1 MAEIVKSVLP
11 FSTLSKD
18 RTEPFT
24 DDMEKA
30 AIYCLAELER
40 SKGGGLIVKK
50 PEEKL
55 VFVSKF
61 YYPILTVPWED
72 LTLVFEG
79 LKTTSHTFRYKIV
92 PSVESFMENA
102 RRSSKSLETFQ
113 SFLTDNSGYFQAL
126 EGEGTI
132 TLDAL
137 LTDQKTLS
145 ELSLALPM
153 MKHVEARTLET
164 ALLPMAID
172 ESVTS
177 TSAQELGDLKA
188 NFAKEISTLYSS
200 MKFLNKTT
208 RNFTNILRDKIKE
221 VKKEFSEEIKKQET
235 IIAPKMNH
243 INEEYDE
250 QVTHLTKTYQKQL
263 LPIRKE
269 KAKFERTRQQ
279 LLNKIERCKAEAKA
293 HAARNDTAGERKWKE
308 KSDESKKEL
317 NEIENKLRE
326 SEKKLKE
333 MEESNTLEAFKLR
346 SEWETKIKEAKEDL
360 LELEASRDAKVQVH
374 EQEIQKLENLA
385 TEIIP
390 QIDIVTKMREA
401 DLEKFKALGIQQT
414 SRTTALVC
422 VPFYLT
428 CYQADLKKRY
438 AVFPPSMVSSV
449 GLTAKIKSVLG
460 KTKIKQAFAPC
471 FESLTQHLYSLPLL
485 LDQNAVIA
493 REVNEAGLET
503 DIVQL
508 NARESMK
515 TGLKKLNQEGWLSDK
530 ELETFAEQLEKHR

>member
-61 YYPILTVPWED
+61 YYPILTVPWEN
-72 LTLVFEG
+72 LTLIFDG
-79 LKTTSHTFRYKIV
+79 LKTTSHSLRYKIV
-92 PSVESFMENA
+92 PSVEGFMENA
-102 RRSSKSLETFQ
+102 RRSSKSLETYQ
-113 SFLTDNSGYFQAL
+113 SFLTDNSGYFQASGS
-126 EGEGTI
+126 ERTI
-132 TLDAL
+132 TIDAL
-137 LTDQKTLS
+137 LTDPKTLS
-145 ELSLALPM
+145 ELSLALPTA
-153 MKHVEARTLET
+153 KPVETKTLET

-172 ESVTS
+172 ESATS
-177 TSAQELGDLKA
+177 TSTQELEDLKM
-188 NFAKEISTLYSS
+188 NFAKEISTLYNS

-208 RNFTNILRDKIKE
+208 RNFTNILRDKIQK
-221 VKKEFSEEIKKQET
+221 VKTEFSEEIKKQEA
-235 IIAPKMNH
+235 IVAPKVNH

-250 QVTHLTKTYQKQL
+250 QVTQLTKTYQKQL

-279 LLNKIERCKAEAKA
+279 LLDKIERCKAEAKA
-293 HAARNDTAGERKWKE
+293 HAARNDTVGERKWKE

-317 NEIENKLRE
+317 AGIESLLRE

-346 SEWETKIKEAKEDL
+346 SEWENRIKESRKDI
-360 LELEASRDAKVQVH
+360 LELEALRDAKVQVH
-374 EQEIQKLENLA
+374 EQEIQKLEVLTTGINQ
-385 TEIIP
+385 
-390 QIDIVTKMREA
+390 QIDSVIKTREA
-401 DLEKFKALGIQQT
+401 DLEKFRTLGIQQT
-414 SRTTALVC
+414 SRTKALVC
-422 VPFYLT
+422 VPFYLA
-428 CYQADLKKRY
+428 CYQADLKRY
-438 AVFPPSMVSSV
+438 AVFPPSVVSGV

-460 KTKIKQAFAPC
+460 KTKIKQAFTSR
-471 FESLTQHLYSLPLL
+471 FESLNQHLYSLPLL
-485 LDQNAVIA
+485 LDQNAVLA
-493 REVNEAGLET
+493 REVNEAGLDA

-508 NARESMK
+508 SSRESIRS
-515 TGLKKLNQEGWLSDK
+515 GLKKLNQDGRLSDK
-530 ELETFAEQLEKHR
+530 ELEIFTKTLK

>member
-24 DDMEKA
+24 EDMEKA

-61 YYPILTVPWED
+61 YYPILTVPWEG
-72 LTLVFEG
+72 LTLIFDG
-79 LKTTSHTFRYKIV
+79 LKTTSHALRYKTI
-92 PSVESFMENA
+92 SNVEGFVENA
-102 RRSSKSLETFQ
+102 RRSSKSLETYQ
-113 SFLTDNSGYFQAL
+113 SFLTNNVGYFQTSGNEEA
-126 EGEGTI
+126 I
-132 TLDAL
+132 TVDAL
-137 LTDQKTLS
+137 LTDPKILS
-145 ELSLALPM
+145 ELSPPLPTAEPAEVKM
-153 MKHVEARTLET
+153 LET
-164 ALLPMAID
+164 ALLPMAIG
-172 ESVTS
+172 ESSTS
-177 TSAQELGDLKA
+177 TNAQELGSLKA

-221 VKKEFSEEIKKQET
+221 VKTEANEEIKKQEI
-235 IIAPKMNH
+235 IIAPEANR

-250 QVTHLTKTYQKQL
+250 HVTHLTKAYQKQL
-263 LPIRKE
+263 FPIRKE

-293 HAARNDTAGERKWKE
+293 HAARNDTVGERKWKE

-317 NEIENKLRE
+317 AEIESQLRE

-346 SEWETKIKEAKEDL
+346 SEWENRIKETRKDI

-374 EQEIQKLENLA
+374 EQEIQKLENSA
-385 TEIIP
+385 TGIIQ
-390 QIDIVTKMREA
+390 QIDSVIKEREA
-401 DLEKFKALGIQQT
+401 DLERFKILGIQQT

-422 VPFYLT
+422 VPFYLA

-438 AVFPPSMVSSV
+438 VVFPPSMVSSV
-449 GLTAKIKSVLG
+449 GLTAKIKGVLG

-485 LDQNAVIA
+485 LDQNAVLS

-503 DIVQL
+503 DIAQL

-515 TGLKKLNQEGWLSDK
+515 TGLKKLSQEGWLSDK
-530 ELETFAEQLEKHR
+530 EFETFAEQLEKHH